1 MNYKEC
7 KTILRLGMVLFAMAS
22 LPLVLF
28 SCSDDEKYVYVS
40 PAHTVSVSMGVADGG
55 NILTDKGNVL
65 IPDKSSVGH
74 DLTDGERVFISSN
87 ILEREDEN
95 TYRVRINRYHQL
107 LTKDIVRSSEVK
119 DEELGDNPIQVKD
132 AWFGGGYL
140 NMRFG
145 LEYNPS
151 SKTPHLVNVVYD
163 DVKSNADT
171 VFLTLRHNAFAD
183 TIRTKVGAATASF
196 NMKDIMEGKDS
207 KVYVRLSWQWYTH
220 RGTIATWEDG
230 GYYNTSSDNNKG
242 TEISDENGNNVTIQ

>member
-1 MNYKEC
+1 MNCNEC
-7 KTILRLGMVLFAMAS
+7 KTILKSGTMLFAMVS
-22 LPLVLF
+22 LSLVF
-28 SCSDDEKYVYVS
+28 SSCSDDEKYVYVS
-40 PAHTVSVSMGVADGG
+40 PAHTLSVSMGVADGG
-55 NILTDKGNVL
+55 NIITDKGNVL

-74 DLTDGERVFISSN
+74 DLTDGERVFVSSN

-107 LTKDIVRSSEVK
+107 LTKDIVRSSETK

-140 NMRFG
+140 NIRLG
-145 LEYNPS
+145 LEYNSS
-151 SKTPHLVNVVYD
+151 SKTSHLVNVVYD
-163 DVKSNADT
+163 DVKSNSDT
-171 VFLTLRHNAFAD
+171 VFLALRHNAFAD
-183 TIRTKVGAATASF
+183 TVRTKVGTATASF
-196 NMKDIMEGKDS
+196 NMEDMMAGKDS
-207 KVYVRLSWQWYTH
+207 KVYVRLRWQWYTH